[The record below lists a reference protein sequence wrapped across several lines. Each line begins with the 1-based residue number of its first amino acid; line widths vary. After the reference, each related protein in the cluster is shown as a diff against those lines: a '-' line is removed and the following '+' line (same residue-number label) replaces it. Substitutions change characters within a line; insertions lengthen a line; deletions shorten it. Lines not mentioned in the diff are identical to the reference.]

1 MTGVKITYMPFFIK
15 ATSLALTK
23 YPIMNSTIN
32 VEQMTVT
39 YHTSHNIGVAV
50 DTNKGLV
57 VPVIPNCQ
65 KKSIID
71 IAIELNRL
79 LSLLAMEGKGLVL
92 ENEIGHATA
101 AAAAAATF
109 TLSNIGSIGGTYKS
123 PIIEPPQVAI
133 GALGK
138 IQRVPRFVNDTSDIV
153 ESVHVMTISWGGD
166 HCLVDGAT
174 MARFSNTFKSYI
186 ENPVSM
192 MFDMR

>member
-1 MTGVKITYMPFFIK
+1 M
-15 ATSLALTK
+15 
-23 YPIMNSTIN
+23 
-32 VEQMTVT
+32 
-39 YHTSHNIGVAV
+39 
-50 DTNKGLV
+50 V

-92 ENEIGHATA
+92 ENEIGY
-101 AAAAAATF
+101 AAAAATF
-109 TLSNIGSIGGTYKS
+109 TLSNIGSIGGTYMS
-123 PIIEPPQVAI
+123 PIIVPPQVAI

-153 ESVHVMTISWGGD
+153 ESVHVMPISWGGD
-166 HCLVDGAT
+166 HRVVDGAT
-174 MARFSNTFKSYI
+174 MARFSNAFKSYI